1 MFRLKDSV
9 KLVLGAVRG
18 ALLALE
24 SGKVYSV
31 NEIAVKVLGYN
42 LEDELYWRSLCE
54 AGLAEECQDQ
64 PDPTTFIHSK
74 STAVSEDTKKLRF
87 IWLELVGDG
96 CNLRC
101 LHCYA
106 DSGVGNRSVG
116 ARMRFEDWERA
127 LRQAY
132 WAGCRKCQFIGGEPF
147 LYRDGNQNVL
157 DLVRAAHACGYD
169 FVEVYTNGTLMT
181 ADAVALFSELGTH
194 VALSMYS
201 NQPEIHDRVTTV
213 DGSHAQTV
221 RAIDMLLAG
230 SIKTRVEVVVMR
242 TNQATVEET
251 VAYLRGK
258 GVSTGNPDPLRPA
271 GRGVS
276 EDLFPD
282 LAVLQKY
289 GVLMKPDFT
298 CNERTIYKNMAGNP
312 CLNGK
317 LAITSSGVV
326 FPCIFARDWE
336 VGNARTMD
344 IEAILQEPGLVSVWG
359 NTKDSVLV
367 CRDCEYRYCCRD
379 CRVLAGGTTDHN
391 SFLSNPYPRCSYN
404 PYTGEWGS
412 GLWKV
417 DGNGVPFYERFS

>member
-1 MFRLKDSV
+1 MFKLKDSV
-9 KLVLGAVRG
+9 KMVLGATRG

-31 NEIAVKVLGYN
+31 NEIAVKVLCYD

-54 AGLAEECQDQ
+54 ASLAEECQNQ
-64 PDPTTFIHSK
+64 PDSTTYILSK
-74 STAVSEDTKKLRF
+74 STAVSADTNKLRF
-87 IWLELVGDG
+87 IWLEVVSDG

-106 DSGVGNRSVG
+106 DSGVGNKSVG
-116 ARMRFEDWERA
+116 ESMRFEDWERV

-132 WAGCRKCQFIGGEPF
+132 QAGCRKCQLIGGEPF
-147 LYRDGNQNVL
+147 LYRDGNRNML

-181 ADAVALFSELGTH
+181 ADAIALFSELGTH

-201 NQPEIHDRVTTV
+201 SRPEIHDRVTGV

-221 RAIDMLLAG
+221 RAIDMLLASG
-230 SIKTRVEVVVMR
+230 IKTRVEVVVMR
-242 TNQATVEET
+242 TNQDTVEET
-251 VAYLRGK
+251 IAYLRSK
-258 GVSTGNPDPLRPA
+258 GVSTGNPDPLRPT

-276 EDLFPD
+276 EELFPD

-298 CNERTIYKNMAGNP
+298 CSERTVRKNMAGNP

-326 FPCIFARDWE
+326 FPCIFARGWE

-344 IEAILQEPGLVSVWG
+344 IETVLQEFRLVRVWG
-359 NTKDSVLV
+359 STKDSVLV

-379 CRVLAGGTTDHN
+379 CRVLAGGSTDHN
-391 SFLSNPYPRCSYN
+391 NFLSNPYPRCSYN